1 MSEKSLI
8 FFIKITS
15 SLLRSINEKIFSQHF
30 LFQPPLIN
38 PAKLPKE
45 VPAPLEAA
53 EVMFV
58 SPYDLDDG
66 DLMMMMMM
74 VTIIMMTVTMLKS

>member
-1 MSEKSLI
+1 MT
-8 FFIKITS
+8 FFIKISS
-15 SLLRSINEKIFSQHF
+15 SLLRSIDEKIFSQHF

-66 DLMMMMMM
+66 DLMIIMMM
-74 VTIIMMTVTMLKS
+74 VTIIMMIMMMVTMFKS

>member
-1 MSEKSLI
+1 M
-8 FFIKITS
+8 
-15 SLLRSINEKIFSQHF
+15 
-30 LFQPPLIN
+30 IN

-66 DLMMMMMM
+66 DLMMIMMM
-74 VTIIMMTVTMLKS
+74 VTIIMMIMMTVTMLKS